1 MQAERVYSVL
11 IVSANG
17 KFAETFRARLDS
29 VLFQHISVVSN
40 EAAAKR
46 VVLDKTFDFVIVNA
60 PLTDA
65 LGDGLAIDICL
76 KSQAVAALCV
86 NASIYD
92 EVFEKVYSS
101 GVFVLKKPLTA
112 ETIDQAVDW
121 LCTMRERLRKNQEK
135 NVSLQEKME
144 EIRRMNQAKWLLIER
159 EGLSEQAAHERI
171 LRTAME
177 RRISKRAAAEEI
189 IRQNAEASGDA
200 V

>member
-17 KFAETFRARLDS
+17 KFAETFCARLDS

-121 LCTMRERLRKNQEK
+121 LCTLRERLRKNQEK

-144 EIRRMNQAKWLLIER
+144 EIRLVNRAKWLLIDKLKMTENDAHR
-159 EGLSEQAAHERI
+159 FIEKQAMNLGITKKEMAD
-171 LRTAME
+171 
-177 RRISKRAAAEEI
+177 KV
-189 IRQNAEASGDA
+189 IRLYG
-200 V
+200 